1 MPRLTSVLLAAALM
15 PLPLSTPDPYPERLT
30 TTGVITG
37 HVRDKQGVVIANVQ
51 VTIVSTPHQALTNA
65 RGEYRLTRVPAGTY
79 RLRAAA
85 VGYRPALREGV
96 AVHSGDSIV
105 VDFALMASTVVVEDI
120 VVTSAAPI
128 APRDETAV
136 RRQMEEAAV
145 GTGKAAA
152 QYGNASSGIVSPNHR
167 TSYRRQREAW
177 NTEEYAYIQENRWLG
192 VANNPLSTFSIDV
205 DRASYANVRRFLMNG
220 QQPPVDAV
228 RIEEL
233 VNYFDYDYAEPTG
246 RHPFRVT
253 TDIAPAPW
261 RPEHRLVRIGL
272 QGRRGD
278 RREMPASN
286 LVFLI
291 DVSGSMHS
299 PDKLPLVQQ
308 SLGVLVN
315 KLRPEDRVAIVVYAG
330 SAGLVLPSTSGAHRE
345 RIRHAI
351 DGLRAGGSTAGGAGI
366 KLAYRVAREQF
377 LPEGNNRVI
386 LATDGDFNVGVS
398 SEGELVRLVESEG
411 KQGIHLTVLGFGTGN
426 YKDSRMESL
435 ADKGD
440 GNFSYVDNILEAQKV
455 FGNELTGT
463 LFTIAKDVKIQV
475 EFNPALVRAY
485 RLIGYENR
493 MLATE
498 DFEDDAKDAG
508 ELGAGH
514 RVTALYEVVPVGAET
529 DLDLPDATPLKYQQP
544 VGARIGPADEWLTVK
559 LRYQPAKG
567 GRSTLLSQTL
577 RARDEVSEMRGD
589 FAFAAAV
596 AEYGMLLRQSEH
608 RGASSWKEVLRLA
621 SLGRGEDP
629 YGIRGEFIRLVHA
642 ASGMA
647 GEVAQRE

>member
-1 MPRLTSVLLAAALM
+1 MPRLTSVLLAAALV
-15 PLPLSTPDPYPERLT
+15 PLPLSTPDPHPDSLI

-37 HVRDKQGVVIANVQ
+37 HVRDQQGVVIANAQ
-51 VTIVSTPHQALTNA
+51 VTIVSTPHQSLTNA
-65 RGEYRLTRVPAGTY
+65 RGEYRLANVPAGTY
-79 RLRAAA
+79 RLRAAFI
-85 VGYRPALREGV
+85 GYRAVVHEGV
-96 AVHSGDSIV
+96 TVRSGDSTV
-105 VDFALMASTVVVEDI
+105 VDFTLTASTVVMEDI
-120 VVTSAAPI
+120 VVNAAPQA
-128 APRDETAV
+128 APRDEVSV
-136 RRQMEEAAV
+136 RSRQ
-145 GTGKAAA
+145 GYA
-152 QYGNASSGIVSPNHR
+152 QPSLTLRGGRIAESHGYVDHR
-167 TSYRRQREAW
+167 RREQW
-177 NTEEYAYIQENRWLG
+177 NTEEYAHIKENRWLG

-220 QQPPVDAV
+220 QRPPVDAV

-246 RHPFRVT
+246 RHPFSVT

-278 RREMPASN
+278 RRQMPPSN

-308 SLGVLVN
+308 SLGVLVD

-386 LATDGDFNVGVS
+386 LATDGDFNVGMS
-398 SEGELVRLVESEG
+398 SESELVRLVEAEG
-411 KQGIHLTVLGFGTGN
+411 KNGIHLTVLGFGTGN

-455 FGNELTGT
+455 FGSELTGT

-498 DFEDDAKDAG
+498 DFDDDTKDAG

-514 RVTALYEVVPVGAET
+514 RVTALYEVVPVGIDT
-529 DLDLPDATPLKYQQP
+529 DLDLPEATPLKYQQP
-544 VGARIGPADEWLTVK
+544 GAARIGPADEWLTVK
-559 LRYQPAKG
+559 LRYQPAEG

-577 RARDEVSEMRGD
+577 RARDEVGEMRGD

-596 AEYGMLLRQSEH
+596 AEYGMLLRESEH
-608 RGASSWKEVLRLA
+608 RGGSSWEEVLRLA
-621 SLGRGEDP
+621 SLGRGEDT
-629 YGIRGEFIRLVHA
+629 YGIRGEFVRLVHA
-642 ASGMA
+642 AQGMVE
-647 GEVAQRE
+647 EVAQRE

>member
-1 MPRLTSVLLAAALM
+1 MPRLTSVLLAAVLV
-15 PLPLSTPDPYPERLT
+15 PLPLSTPDPHPDSFLAA
-30 TTGVITG
+30 GVIIG
-37 HVRDKQGVVIANVQ
+37 HVRDDAGVPIANAQ
-51 VTIVSTPHQALTNA
+51 VSVVSTTRSALTNGH
-65 RGEYRLTRVPAGTY
+65 GEYRLVGVPAGTY
-79 RLRAAA
+79 RLRAAFI
-85 VGYRPALREGV
+85 GYRAVVREGV
-96 AVHSGDSIV
+96 MVRSGDSTV
-105 VDFALMASTVVVEDI
+105 VDFTLTASTVVIEDL
-120 VVTSAAPI
+120 VVTSAAPM
-128 APRDETAV
+128 APRDEVTS
-136 RRQMEEAAV
+136 RQRISGQYTNALPVEAA
-145 GTGKAAA
+145 GAG
-152 QYGNASSGIVSPNHR
+152 VSPAHR
-167 TSYRRQREAW
+167 ERYRRQQEPW
-177 NTEEYAYIQENRWLG
+177 NTEEYAYLKENRWLG
-192 VANNPLSTFSIDV
+192 ARNNPLSTFSIDV
-205 DRASYANVRRFLMNG
+205 DRASYANVRRFLMSG
-220 QQPPVDAV
+220 QRPPVDAV

-233 VNYFDYDYAEPTG
+233 VNYFDYNYAEPMG
-246 RHPFRVT
+246 RHPFSVT

-278 RREMPASN
+278 RREMPPSN

-308 SLGVLVN
+308 SLGVLVD
-315 KLRPEDRVAIVVYAG
+315 KLRPEDQVAIVVYAG

-351 DGLRAGGSTAGGAGI
+351 DRLRAGGSTAGGAGI
-366 KLAYRVAREQF
+366 RLAYRVAREQF

-386 LATDGDFNVGVS
+386 LATDGDFNVGMS
-398 SEGELVRLVESEG
+398 SESELVRLVEAEG
-411 KQGIHLTVLGFGTGN
+411 KGGIHLTVLGFGTGN

-440 GNFSYVDNILEAQKV
+440 GNFAYVDNILEAQKV
-455 FGNELTGT
+455 FGSELTGT

-475 EFNPALVRAY
+475 EFNPAKVRAY

-498 DFEDDAKDAG
+498 DFDDDTKDAG

-514 RVTALYEVVPVGAET
+514 RVTALYEVVPVGADT
-529 DLDLPDATPLKYQQP
+529 DLDLPDVTPLKYQQP
-544 VGARIGPADEWLTVK
+544 SGARIGPSDEWLTVK
-559 LRYQPAKG
+559 LRYQPSKG

-577 RARDEVSEMRGD
+577 GTRDAVGQVDGD

-596 AEYGMLLRQSEH
+596 AEFGMLLRESEH
-608 RGASSWKEVLRLA
+608 RGESSWEEVLRLA
-621 SLGRGEDP
+621 ARGRGEDA

-642 ASGMA
+642 ARGMVDQ
-647 GEVAQRE
+647 VAQRE

>member
-1 MPRLTSVLLAAALM
+1 MSRLTSVLLAAALV
-15 PLPLSTPDPYPERLT
+15 PLPLRTPDPHLDSFLV
-30 TTGVITG
+30 TGVIMG
-37 HVRDKQGVVIANVQ
+37 HVRDDAGAPIANAQ
-51 VTIVSTPHQALTNA
+51 VSVVSTTHSALTNG
-65 RGEYRLTRVPAGTY
+65 RGEYRLAGVPAGTWS
-79 RLRAAA
+79 LRAAFI
-85 VGYRPALREGV
+85 GYR
-96 AVHSGDSIV
+96 AVRHDNVTVGSGDTTV
-105 VDFALMASTVVVEDI
+105 VDFTLTASTVVIEDI
-120 VVTSAAPI
+120 VVNASPQA
-128 APRDETAV
+128 APRDEVSV
-136 RRQMEEAAV
+136 RSRLTLRGGRIAESH
-145 GTGKAAA
+145 G
-152 QYGNASSGIVSPNHR
+152 YIDHP
-167 TSYRRQREAW
+167 RREPW
-177 NTEEYAYIQENRWLG
+177 NTEEYAYIKENRWQG
-192 VANNPLSTFSIDV
+192 VTNNPLSTFSIDV

-220 QQPPVDAV
+220 QRPPVDAV

-246 RHPFRVT
+246 RHPFSVT

-272 QGRRGD
+272 QGRRSD
-278 RREMPASN
+278 RREMPPSN

-291 DVSGSMHS
+291 DVSGSMTP

-308 SLGVLVN
+308 SLGVLVD
-315 KLRPEDRVAIVVYAG
+315 KLRPEDQVAIVVYAG

-351 DGLRAGGSTAGGAGI
+351 DRLHAGGSTAGGAGI
-366 KLAYRVAREQF
+366 QLAYRIAREQF

-398 SEGELVRLVESEG
+398 SEGELVRLVEAEG
-411 KQGIHLTVLGFGTGN
+411 KGGIHLTVLGFGTGN

-440 GNFSYVDNILEAQKV
+440 GNFAYVDNILEAQKV
-455 FGNELTGT
+455 FGSELTGT

-498 DFEDDAKDAG
+498 DFDDDTKDAG

-514 RVTALYEVVPVGAET
+514 RVTALYEVVPVGADT

-544 VGARIGPADEWLTVK
+544 SGARIGPSDEWLTVK
-559 LRYQPAKG
+559 LRYQPSKG
-567 GRSTLLSQTL
+567 GRSSLLTQTL
-577 RARDEVSEMRGD
+577 RARDEVGEMSGD

-596 AEYGMLLRQSEH
+596 AEFGMLLRESDH
-608 RGASSWKEVLRLA
+608 RGGASWEEVLRLA
-621 SLGRGEDP
+621 SRGRGEDA

-642 ASGMA
+642 AQGMA

>member
-1 MPRLTSVLLAAALM
+1 MSRLTSVFLAAVLV
-15 PLPLSTPDPYPERLT
+15 PLPLSTPDPVSFLA
-30 TTGVITG
+30 TGVITG
-37 HVRDKQGVVIANVQ
+37 HVRDEQGTPIANAQ
-51 VTIVSTPHQALTNA
+51 VSVVSTTRSALTNG
-65 RGEYRLTRVPAGTY
+65 RGEYRLVGVPAGAY
-79 RLRAAA
+79 RLRAAFI
-85 VGYRPALREGV
+85 GYRAVVHEGITV
-96 AVHSGDSIV
+96 RSGDSTV
-105 VDFALMASTVVVEDI
+105 VDFTLAASTAVLEDI
-120 VVTSAAPI
+120 VVAAAPPM
-128 APRDETAV
+128 APRDEVASRSAQGYAEASVTIRGGRV
-136 RRQMEEAAV
+136 GESHGYISRRA
-145 GTGKAAA
+145 
-152 QYGNASSGIVSPNHR
+152 
-167 TSYRRQREAW
+167 REPW
-177 NTEEYAYIQENRWLG
+177 NTEEYAYIKENRWLG
-192 VANNPLSTFSIDV
+192 ARNNPLSTFSIDV

-220 QQPPVDAV
+220 QRPPVDAV

-246 RHPFRVT
+246 RHPFSVT

-261 RPEHRLVRIGL
+261 RPEHQLVRIGL

-278 RREMPASN
+278 RREMPPSN

-291 DVSGSMHS
+291 DVSGSMTP

-308 SLGVLVN
+308 SLGVLVDR
-315 KLRPEDRVAIVVYAG
+315 LRPEDQVAIVVYAG

-351 DGLRAGGSTAGGAGI
+351 DRLHAGGSTAGGAGI
-366 KLAYRVAREQF
+366 RMAYRVAREQF

-398 SEGELVRLVESEG
+398 SESELVRLVEAEG
-411 KQGIHLTVLGFGTGN
+411 KGGIHLTVLGFGTGN

-440 GNFSYVDNILEAQKV
+440 GNFAYVDNILEAQKV
-455 FGNELTGT
+455 FGSELTGT

-475 EFNPALVRAY
+475 EFNPARVRAY

-498 DFEDDAKDAG
+498 DFDDDTKDAG

-514 RVTALYEVVPVGAET
+514 RVTALYEVVPVGADT

-544 VGARIGPADEWLTVK
+544 SGARIGPSDEWLTVK
-559 LRYQPAKG
+559 LRYQPSKG

-577 RARDEVSEMRGD
+577 RARDGVRQVDGD

-596 AEYGMLLRQSEH
+596 AEFGMLLRESEH
-608 RGASSWKEVLRLA
+608 RGDSSWEEVLQLA
-621 SLGRGEDP
+621 SRGRGEDA

-642 ASGMA
+642 ARGMVD
-647 GEVAQRE
+647 EVAQRE

>member
-1 MPRLTSVLLAAALM
+1 MPRLTSVLLAAVLV
-15 PLPLSTPDPYPERLT
+15 PLPLSTPDPVSFLA
-30 TTGVITG
+30 TGVITG
-37 HVRDKQGVVIANVQ
+37 HVRDEQGTPIANAQ
-51 VTIVSTPHQALTNA
+51 VSVVSTTRSALTNG
-65 RGEYRLTRVPAGTY
+65 RGEYRLVGVPAGTY
-79 RLRAAA
+79 RLRAA
-85 VGYRPALREGV
+85 VIGYRAVVQEGV
-96 AVHSGDSIV
+96 TVGSGDSTV
-105 VDFALMASTVVVEDI
+105 VDFTLPASTTVLEDI
-120 VVTSAAPI
+120 VVSAAPPMT
-128 APRDETAV
+128 PRDEVSV
-136 RRQMEEAAV
+136 RSAQGYAEASVVVRGGRADESHGYV
-145 GTGKAAA
+145 G
-152 QYGNASSGIVSPNHR
+152 
-167 TSYRRQREAW
+167 RRAREPW
-177 NTEEYAYIQENRWLG
+177 NTEEYAYIKENRWLG

-220 QQPPVDAV
+220 QRPPVDAV

-246 RHPFRVT
+246 RHPFSVT

-278 RREMPASN
+278 RREMPPSN

-291 DVSGSMHS
+291 DVSGSMGS

-315 KLRPEDRVAIVVYAG
+315 KLRHEDRVAIAVYAG

-351 DGLRAGGSTAGGAGI
+351 DRLSAGGSTAGGAGI
-366 KLAYRVAREQF
+366 RLAYQVAREQF

-386 LATDGDFNVGVS
+386 LATDGDFNVGMS
-398 SEGELVRLVESEG
+398 SESDLVRLVESEG
-411 KQGIHLTVLGFGTGN
+411 KDGIHLTVLGFGTGN

-440 GNFSYVDNILEAQKV
+440 GNFAYVDNILEAQKV
-455 FGNELTGT
+455 FGTELTGT

-475 EFNPALVRAY
+475 EFNPALVGAY

-498 DFEDDAKDAG
+498 DFDDDTKDAG

-514 RVTALYEVVPVGAET
+514 RVTALYEVVPVGADT
-529 DLDLPDATPLKYQQP
+529 DFDLPDATPLKYQP
-544 VGARIGPADEWLTVK
+544 SSGANIGPSDEWLTVK
-559 LRYQPAKG
+559 LRYQPSKG

-577 RARDEVSEMRGD
+577 RARDEVSDMDGD

-596 AEYGMLLRQSEH
+596 AEFGMLLRESDH
-608 RGASSWKEVLRLA
+608 RGGSSWEDVLRLA
-621 SLGRGEDP
+621 SRGRGEDA

-642 ASGMA
+642 AQGMV
-647 GEVAQRE
+647 GDVAQSD